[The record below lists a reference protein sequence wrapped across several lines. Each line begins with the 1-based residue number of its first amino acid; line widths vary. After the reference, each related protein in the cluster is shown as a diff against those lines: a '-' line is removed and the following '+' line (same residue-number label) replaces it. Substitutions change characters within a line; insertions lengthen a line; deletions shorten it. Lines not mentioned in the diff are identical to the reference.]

1 MDEVNILLLVED
13 DDNDI
18 LFTQRKLAKSAV
30 PINDFVVAKTLAEA
44 KEIISHKH
52 IDIVLLDLN
61 LPDSKSLDTL
71 RSILEI
77 YKGIVIVL
85 TSIDDE
91 QIGLQAIHE
100 GADEY
105 LTKNQ
110 ITDVL
115 LARAIRYS
123 VERRRLR
130 ERTKKIRQDIHKLD
144 SMLKG
149 E

>member
-30 PINDFVVAKTLAEA
+30 PINDFLVAKTLAEA
-44 KEIISHKH
+44 TNIINTKH
-52 IDIVLLDLN
+52 IDIILLDLN

-71 RSILEI
+71 RSILNI

-91 QIGLQAIHE
+91 AVGLKAIHE

-110 ITDVL
+110 LTDIL

-123 VERRRLR
+123 IERRRLR
-130 ERTKKIRQDIHKLD
+130 ERTQKIRQDIHKLD
-144 SMLKG
+144 SMLKS